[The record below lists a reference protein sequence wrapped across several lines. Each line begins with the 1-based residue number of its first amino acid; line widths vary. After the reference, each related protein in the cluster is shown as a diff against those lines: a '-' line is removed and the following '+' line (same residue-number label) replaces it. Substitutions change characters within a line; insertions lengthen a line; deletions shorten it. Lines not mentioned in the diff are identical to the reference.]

1 VFDVS
6 ILFCRSV
13 FVLATLSALM
23 LATSEGEM
31 FPNILTVPLAALAY
45 FLTVQ
50 RQKWVLPN
58 LGANIL
64 ALIALFFSGGE
75 WLRGEMIADVESV
88 MLARLVSGT
97 HLLIYLMWI
106 VLFQQKTTK
115 HYWWMFALSLL
126 QVAVG
131 SVLTESGTY
140 GFLLIAYLFAAIW
153 TLSLFTLHL
162 ARQELKRP
170 AESAVASSSVAGP
183 AVVNPHGVELS
194 VMSILQPSHVVWENN
209 TRGWLQQRV
218 DFRFV
223 MGTIGTALASI
234 GVALFFFLLVPRFWI
249 GQLPSVRRGAVDSL
263 APRLTGFSEEV
274 QLGSMGQILESNE
287 RVLFLRIFD
296 RDDNELDVIEYAN
309 GLGHVEPLFRG
320 AVLGTYENGRWEA
333 GRMGAEP
340 DKQVARRI
348 QSQLVRQEFRLTL
361 TNTTHLFVMHPAR
374 DCRIRGRKRV
384 VAYRPFSATFQQPDS
399 KAVEYTTRSPPSV
412 TTTGPPVI
420 PVSDEGSERRF
431 NQMVEQCRHL
441 PNEDGRLSRLQS
453 LARQVAGYD
462 PESGKQPSKREM
474 ARRIE
479 SHLRDSGD
487 YTYSLDSSVVK
498 AGDDPVEDFLFNRKE
513 GHCEYYATAL
523 ALMLRAV
530 EIPSRLVNGF
540 KGGGVNR
547 LTGEFYVEQRHA
559 HAWVEALIDNGWVT
573 LDATPADARSE
584 SVAGLAPTVLSWTD
598 LLNLLKE
605 QWSASFVS
613 MDVDKQQ
620 EHFYGPLKNKWDATW
635 ASVKG
640 DEAAAGGSRGSIR
653 EFLASPKNWFSW
665 QGGLAT
671 AIILSSN
678 LLIVWSVRK
687 LWKSRG
693 TAQSRGRQDR
703 TAEQIRVDFYE
714 RFRTLCRAVGLVRG
728 ESETEREF
736 LAALDG
742 TFHAELSAA
751 GLERVPGDLV
761 DSFYEVR
768 FGGRQI
774 NSEFQQRIDLQLSAL
789 EKLTSENQRKA

>member
-23 LATSEGEM
+23 LATSEGEI
-31 FPNILTVPLAALAY
+31 FPNILTVPFAALAY
-45 FLTVQ
+45 FLTVR
-50 RQKWVLPN
+50 RQKWALPN

-75 WLRGEMIADVESV
+75 WLQGEMIADVESV

-140 GFLLIAYLFAAIW
+140 GFLLIAYLFAAVW
-153 TLSLFTLHL
+153 TLSLFTLDL
-162 ARQELKRP
+162 ARKDLKRP
-170 AESAVASSSVAGP
+170 AESTAVSASVASA
-183 AVVNPHGVELS
+183 AVINPHGAEVA

-218 DFRFV
+218 DLRFV
-223 MGTIGTALASI
+223 AGACGTALASI
-234 GVALFFFLLVPRFWI
+234 GVALLFFLLVPRVWI
-249 GQLPSVRRGAVDSL
+249 GQLPSVRRGAVDNL
-263 APRLTGFSEEV
+263 VPRQTGFSEEV
-274 QLGSMGQILESNE
+274 QLGSMGRILESNE

-296 RDDNELDVIEYAN
+296 QDDNELDVIQYAN
-309 GLGHVEPLFRG
+309 ELGHDEPLFRG

-340 DKQVARRI
+340 DIPAARWI
-348 QSQLVRQEFRLTL
+348 QTELVRQEYRLTL
-361 TNTTHLFVMHPAR
+361 TNTRHLFVMHPVG
-374 DCRIRGRKRV
+374 DCRIRGAKRNV
-384 VAYRPFSATFQQPDS
+384 TYRLFSAMYRQHEA
-399 KAVEYTTRSPPSV
+399 KAVEYTTHSPPSV

-420 PVSDEGSERRF
+420 PVSFLRGGPRYKR
-431 NQMVEQCRHL
+431 MMEQCEDF
-441 PNEDGRLSRLQS
+441 PNEDGRLARLQS

-462 PESGKQPSKREM
+462 PESGKQPTQREM

-559 HAWVEALIDNGWVT
+559 HAWVEAFIGDGWVT
-573 LDATPADARSE
+573 LDATPADGRSE
-584 SVAGLAPTVLSWTD
+584 SVAGLAPAVLSWTD
-598 LLNLLKE
+598 LLNFLKE

-620 EHFYGPLKNKWDATW
+620 KHFYGPLAATW
-635 ASVKG
+635 DSVKG
-640 DEAAAGGSRGSIR
+640 DGAAAGGSRGSLR

-671 AIILSSN
+671 AAILSTI

-693 TAQSRGRQDR
+693 TSQARDRQDR
-703 TAEQIRVDFYE
+703 TVEQIRVVFYE

-736 LAALDG
+736 LVALEG

-761 DSFYEVR
+761 DSFYAVR

-774 NSEFQQRIDLQLSAL
+774 NSELQQRIDSQLSAL
-789 EKLTSENQRKA
+789 EKLTSEPQRKT

>member
-1 VFDVS
+1 MFDVS
-6 ILFCRSV
+6 IVFCRSV
-13 FVLATLSALM
+13 FVLVTLSALM
-23 LATSEGEM
+23 LATAEGEM
-31 FPNILTVPLAALAY
+31 FPNILTIPLAAFAY
-45 FLTVQ
+45 FLTVR
-50 RQKWVLPN
+50 RQKWALPN

-75 WLRGEMIADVESV
+75 WLQGEMTSDVEMV
-88 MLARLVSGT
+88 MLERLVAGT

-140 GFLLIAYLFAAIW
+140 GFLLITYLFAAIW
-153 TLSLFTLHL
+153 TLSLFTLHS
-162 ARQELKRP
+162 ARQDLKRP
-170 AESAVASSSVAGP
+170 AQSTAASSSLAGP
-183 AVVNPHGVELS
+183 AVVNPHGAELG

-209 TRGWLQQRV
+209 TRGWLQQRI

-223 MGTIGTALASI
+223 AGACGTALASV
-234 GVALFFFLLVPRFWI
+234 GVALMFFLLVPRIWI
-249 GQLPSVRRGAVDSL
+249 GELPTVRSEAVDGL
-263 APRLTGFSEEV
+263 ALRQTGFREEI
-274 QLGSMGQILESNE
+274 QLGSMGRILESNE

-296 RDDNELDVIEYAN
+296 EDDNELDVTKYAN
-309 GLGHVEPLFRG
+309 NLGHDEPLFRG
-320 AVLGTYENGRWEA
+320 AVLGTYKNGRWEA

-340 DKQVARRI
+340 NSRAARRI
-348 QSQLVRQEFRLTL
+348 QTQPVRQEYRLTL
-361 TNTTHLFVMHPAR
+361 TNTKHLFVMHPVR
-374 DCRIRGRKRV
+374 DCRIQGAKRGV
-384 VAYRPFSATFQQPDS
+384 GHQPFSAMYGQHDA
-399 KAVEYTTRSPPSV
+399 KAVEYTTHSPPFV
-412 TTTGPPVI
+412 AATGPPVI
-420 PVSDEGSERRF
+420 PLPDNSGGRRYR
-431 NQMVEQCRHL
+431 QMMEQCEHF

-462 PESGKQPSKREM
+462 PTSGKQPTQQEM

-530 EIPSRLVNGF
+530 DIPSRLVNGF

-559 HAWVEALIDNGWVT
+559 HAWVEAHINNGWVT
-573 LDATPADARSE
+573 LDATPVDARSE
-584 SVAGLAPTVLSWTD
+584 SIAGLAPAVLSWTD
-598 LLNLLKE
+598 LLNLFKE

-620 EHFYGPLKNKWDATW
+620 EQFYGPLKDKLTATW
-635 ASVKG
+635 NSVKG
-640 DEAAAGGSRGSIR
+640 DEAAATGSGGSIR
-653 EFLASPKNWFSW
+653 EFLASPKNRFSW
-665 QGGLAT
+665 QGGLTTAT
-671 AIILSSN
+671 ILSTM
-678 LLIVWSVRK
+678 LLIVWAVRK
-687 LWKSRG
+687 LWKSRE

-703 TAEQIRVDFYE
+703 TVEQIRTSMSDFE
-714 RFRTLCRAVGLVRG
+714 RSAVRWGLSVESRKRNANSWLHSMARCTRNSRPRASNVCQ
-728 ESETEREF
+728 
-736 LAALDG
+736 AI
-742 TFHAELSAA
+742 LSIRFTRSASA
-751 GLERVPGDLV
+751 GDKSTASSSSVSIRNCLR
-761 DSFYEVR
+761 SK
-768 FGGRQI
+768 
-774 NSEFQQRIDLQLSAL
+774 S
-789 EKLTSENQRKA
+789 